1 MCSFYYPNGQ
11 LAVCDATD
19 AEGNRSYYDS
29 NGNKISP
36 EEFREVYVKQ
46 YGSKLE
52 NLSNLEDMIAKNSSK
67 SKEKEVVYVDEY
79 GNSWYVDE
87 NGDTLMVEN

>member
-1 MCSFYYPNGQ
+1 
-11 LAVCDATD
+11 
-19 AEGNRSYYDS
+19 
-29 NGNKISP
+29 
-36 EEFREVYVKQ
+36 
-46 YGSKLE
+46 
-52 NLSNLEDMIAKNSSK
+52 MIAKNSSK